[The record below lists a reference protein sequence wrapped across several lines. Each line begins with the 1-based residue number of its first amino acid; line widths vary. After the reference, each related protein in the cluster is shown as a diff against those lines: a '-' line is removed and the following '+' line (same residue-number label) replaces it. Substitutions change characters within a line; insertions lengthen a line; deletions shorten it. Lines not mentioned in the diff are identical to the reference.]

1 MIDQSHFCCFVAT
14 NNAPAN
20 APNTIP
26 KSVPVNSPNIVAPP
40 SAAADTALDGRYAS
54 EGYAQRAQGYD
65 WVMVTVRGQAD
76 NKLAID
82 INSRSDIKKPT
93 CRFSGEAVKTAE
105 NRYEIGD
112 KGSRLIFVFSPNSL
126 SIDSA
131 DPVALHYPCSG
142 GASLADVYH
151 KL

>member
-1 MIDQSHFCCFVAT
+1 MPQLIKRAALLLGTLAT
-14 NNAPAN
+14 LAACQH
-20 APNTIP
+20 T
-26 KSVPVNSPNIVAPP
+26 PP

-65 WVMVTVRGQAD
+65 WVMVTVRGQAG

-112 KGSRLIFVFSPNSL
+112 KGSKLIFVFSPNSL